1 MGRFNSDLDTKA
13 EEKRLYEEYKKKLAE
28 LKKVEKEKEAVGQVF
43 TKGLLPL
50 YVLYILS
57 LGATNGNDL
66 AHQIGEHTKA
76 LWIPS
81 TGGIYPILKK
91 LEKDK
96 FVTGKWDD
104 TKRQMQKIYT
114 ITEAGRAELEH
125 KKIMLKGKI
134 EEALQVFEIVYN
146 DLYNK

>member
-1 MGRFNSDLDTKA
+1 MGKFNSDLDTKA

-28 LKKVEKEKEAVGQVF
+28 LKKVQKEKEAVGQVF

-50 YVLYILS
+50 YALYILS

-66 AHQIGEHTKA
+66 AHQIGEHTQA

-114 ITEAGRAELEH
+114 ITDAGRAELDY
-125 KKIMLKGKI
+125 KKNMLKGKI

-146 DLYNK
+146 DLYKK